1 MITDMK
7 DAKIFSPLQL
17 GRTTL
22 KNRIAMAPM
31 SMHYEA
37 TNGTVPK
44 QLADIFVRRAEG
56 GAGYVVIDAVT
67 VDHKYWYIG
76 KTTALDKDSLV
87 PQFAAFAKRVSDA
100 GSTLFPQL
108 IHPGPESICAL
119 KGITPLGPSVNTNA
133 NGAVSRP
140 ITIDEIHKVVKQ
152 YGQAAR
158 RAEEAGC
165 GGIALHVAHAYMLPG
180 AFLSPLRNKR
190 MDEYGG
196 CIDNRARLILEII
209 EECRRNISRDFP
221 IVLRVS
227 GSEREPGGNSLDE
240 MLYLAPKFEAAGVDM
255 LEVSGGVQYEGL
267 QNILPSHSQKIGMN
281 VYEASEIKK
290 VVNIPVFVVGKIND
304 VRYAADLV
312 ERGLVDGVSM
322 GRPLL
327 ADPDLPKKAYENRF
341 DDITPCGSCGGRCIT
356 PEDPHHPVCKCHIN
370 PLVGHEYDYPFN
382 PTDKPK
388 KVLVIGA
395 GPGGM
400 YTAVTAA
407 ERGHDVTVW
416 EKSKQIGGQLNLAV
430 VSPGKQ
436 EMCKWLTHLNYR
448 AKKAG
453 VKFEFKKEATV
464 ENVKEFAP
472 DAVVV
477 ATGATPLI
485 PTFIKGVGDYPI
497 ITTHD
502 ILSRKVTIPK
512 GTVCILGGGEVA
524 CETAEMLMADA
535 RPNSFATT
543 GSIGD
548 VEVTLVEM
556 QPQLMTG
563 VCLPNRNI
571 ALASLR
577 REGVKSYINS
587 KVLEVTE
594 HEVKIQHKDGTE
606 EWLKGFDYIV
616 LGLGSRKY
624 DPLSEELKAF
634 VPEVHVIGDAIKPGQ
649 SSDAMHQGFHI
660 ALAAG
665 AHIHGHGLQAD
676 AARAQVFHGHVQ
688 VLVAA
693 HLHAVQGI
701 AVAIANDHIVIPPF
715 PDGRLF
721 HSGCGTRPRP
731 ARAYRFQSRPA
742 GYHRDRSAQSA

>member
-436 EMCKWLTHLNYR
+436 EMCKWLTHLNNR

-649 SSDAMHQGFHI
+649 SSDAMHQGFH
-660 ALAAG
+660 
-665 AHIHGHGLQAD
+665 
-676 AARAQVFHGHVQ
+676 V
-688 VLVAA
+688 
-693 HLHAVQGI
+693 
-701 AVAIANDHIVIPPF
+701 
-715 PDGRLF
+715 
-721 HSGCGTRPRP
+721 
-731 ARAYRFQSRPA
+731 
-742 GYHRDRSAQSA
+742 GYEL

>member
-634 VPEVHVIGDAIKPGQ
+634 APEVHAIGDAIKPGQ
-649 SSDAMHQGFHI
+649 SSDAMHQGFH
-660 ALAAG
+660 
-665 AHIHGHGLQAD
+665 
-676 AARAQVFHGHVQ
+676 V
-688 VLVAA
+688 
-693 HLHAVQGI
+693 
-701 AVAIANDHIVIPPF
+701 
-715 PDGRLF
+715 
-721 HSGCGTRPRP
+721 
-731 ARAYRFQSRPA
+731 
-742 GYHRDRSAQSA
+742 GYEL

>member
-119 KGITPLGPSVNTNA
+119 KGIKPLGPSVNTNA

-649 SSDAMHQGFHI
+649 SSDAMHQGFH
-660 ALAAG
+660 
-665 AHIHGHGLQAD
+665 
-676 AARAQVFHGHVQ
+676 V
-688 VLVAA
+688 
-693 HLHAVQGI
+693 
-701 AVAIANDHIVIPPF
+701 
-715 PDGRLF
+715 
-721 HSGCGTRPRP
+721 
-731 ARAYRFQSRPA
+731 
-742 GYHRDRSAQSA
+742 GYEL

>member
-100 GSTLFPQL
+100 GSTLIPQI

-209 EECRRNISRDFP
+209 EECRRNISPDFP

-416 EKSKQIGGQLNLAV
+416 EKSKQIGGQLKSGIRHDGRAPDYDDWTLNCDILFWHKALGCALELSSMGIRVDPAAMTRQLEAAGCPERAELPFHKMLLEGKLPLTMGGGIGQSRLCMLLLGKAHIGEVQVSLWDAETKAV
-430 VSPGKQ
+430 C
-436 EMCKWLTHLNYR
+436 ER
-448 AKKAG
+448 AG
-453 VKFEFKKEATV
+453 V
-464 ENVKEFAP
+464 
-472 DAVVV
+472 
-477 ATGATPLI
+477 
-485 PTFIKGVGDYPI
+485 
-497 ITTHD
+497 
-502 ILSRKVTIPK
+502 
-512 GTVCILGGGEVA
+512 
-524 CETAEMLMADA
+524 
-535 RPNSFATT
+535 
-543 GSIGD
+543 
-548 VEVTLVEM
+548 
-556 QPQLMTG
+556 QL
-563 VCLPNRNI
+563 L
-571 ALASLR
+571 
-577 REGVKSYINS
+577 
-587 KVLEVTE
+587 
-594 HEVKIQHKDGTE
+594 
-606 EWLKGFDYIV
+606 
-616 LGLGSRKY
+616 
-624 DPLSEELKAF
+624 
-634 VPEVHVIGDAIKPGQ
+634 
-649 SSDAMHQGFHI
+649 
-660 ALAAG
+660 
-665 AHIHGHGLQAD
+665 
-676 AARAQVFHGHVQ
+676 
-688 VLVAA
+688 
-693 HLHAVQGI
+693 
-701 AVAIANDHIVIPPF
+701 
-715 PDGRLF
+715 
-721 HSGCGTRPRP
+721 
-731 ARAYRFQSRPA
+731 
-742 GYHRDRSAQSA
+742 

>member
-7 DAKIFSPLQL
+7 NAKIFSPLQL

-44 QLADIFVRRAEG
+44 RLADIFVRRAEG

-100 GSTLFPQL
+100 GSTLIPQI

-165 GGIALHVAHAYMLPG
+165 GGIALHCAHAYMLPG

-327 ADPDLPKKAYENRF
+327 ADPDLPKKA
-341 DDITPCGSCGGRCIT
+341 S
-356 PEDPHHPVCKCHIN
+356 
-370 PLVGHEYDYPFN
+370 
-382 PTDKPK
+382 
-388 KVLVIGA
+388 
-395 GPGGM
+395 
-400 YTAVTAA
+400 
-407 ERGHDVTVW
+407 
-416 EKSKQIGGQLNLAV
+416 
-430 VSPGKQ
+430 
-436 EMCKWLTHLNYR
+436 
-448 AKKAG
+448 
-453 VKFEFKKEATV
+453 
-464 ENVKEFAP
+464 
-472 DAVVV
+472 
-477 ATGATPLI
+477 
-485 PTFIKGVGDYPI
+485 
-497 ITTHD
+497 
-502 ILSRKVTIPK
+502 
-512 GTVCILGGGEVA
+512 
-524 CETAEMLMADA
+524 
-535 RPNSFATT
+535 
-543 GSIGD
+543 
-548 VEVTLVEM
+548 
-556 QPQLMTG
+556 
-563 VCLPNRNI
+563 
-571 ALASLR
+571 
-577 REGVKSYINS
+577 
-587 KVLEVTE
+587 
-594 HEVKIQHKDGTE
+594 
-606 EWLKGFDYIV
+606 
-616 LGLGSRKY
+616 
-624 DPLSEELKAF
+624 
-634 VPEVHVIGDAIKPGQ
+634 
-649 SSDAMHQGFHI
+649 
-660 ALAAG
+660 
-665 AHIHGHGLQAD
+665 GLQVPH
-676 AARAQVFHGHVQ
+676 Q
-688 VLVAA
+688 
-693 HLHAVQGI
+693 
-701 AVAIANDHIVIPPF
+701 
-715 PDGRLF
+715 
-721 HSGCGTRPRP
+721 P
-731 ARAYRFQSRPA
+731 ARRSRV
-742 GYHRDRSAQSA
+742 

>member
-7 DAKIFSPLQL
+7 VAKIFSPLQL

-56 GAGYVVIDAVT
+56 GAGCVVIDAVT

-312 ERGLVDGVSM
+312 ERGLVDGVFM

-356 PEDPHHPVCKCHIN
+356 SEDPHHPVCKCHIN

-485 PTFIKGVGDYPI
+485 PTFIKGVGDYPV

-649 SSDAMHQGFHI
+649 SSDAMHQGFH
-660 ALAAG
+660 
-665 AHIHGHGLQAD
+665 
-676 AARAQVFHGHVQ
+676 V
-688 VLVAA
+688 
-693 HLHAVQGI
+693 
-701 AVAIANDHIVIPPF
+701 
-715 PDGRLF
+715 
-721 HSGCGTRPRP
+721 
-731 ARAYRFQSRPA
+731 
-742 GYHRDRSAQSA
+742 GYEL

>member
-240 MLYLAPKFEAAGVDM
+240 MLYLAPKFEAAGGDM

-485 PTFIKGVGDYPI
+485 PTFIKGVGDYPV

-649 SSDAMHQGFHI
+649 SSDAMHQGFH
-660 ALAAG
+660 
-665 AHIHGHGLQAD
+665 
-676 AARAQVFHGHVQ
+676 V
-688 VLVAA
+688 
-693 HLHAVQGI
+693 
-701 AVAIANDHIVIPPF
+701 
-715 PDGRLF
+715 
-721 HSGCGTRPRP
+721 
-731 ARAYRFQSRPA
+731 
-742 GYHRDRSAQSA
+742 GYEL

>member
-388 KVLVIGA
+388 KVLVIGT

-649 SSDAMHQGFHI
+649 SSDAMHQGFH
-660 ALAAG
+660 
-665 AHIHGHGLQAD
+665 
-676 AARAQVFHGHVQ
+676 V
-688 VLVAA
+688 
-693 HLHAVQGI
+693 
-701 AVAIANDHIVIPPF
+701 
-715 PDGRLF
+715 
-721 HSGCGTRPRP
+721 
-731 ARAYRFQSRPA
+731 
-742 GYHRDRSAQSA
+742 GYEL

>member
-7 DAKIFSPLQL
+7 DAKIFSPLQF

-209 EECRRNISRDFP
+209 EECRRNISPDFP

-388 KVLVIGA
+388 KVLIIGA

-464 ENVKEFAP
+464 ESVKEFAP

-485 PTFIKGVGDYPI
+485 PTFIKGVGDYPV

-502 ILSRKVTIPK
+502 ILSRKVTIPQ

-649 SSDAMHQGFHI
+649 SSDAMHQGFH
-660 ALAAG
+660 
-665 AHIHGHGLQAD
+665 
-676 AARAQVFHGHVQ
+676 V
-688 VLVAA
+688 
-693 HLHAVQGI
+693 
-701 AVAIANDHIVIPPF
+701 
-715 PDGRLF
+715 
-721 HSGCGTRPRP
+721 
-731 ARAYRFQSRPA
+731 
-742 GYHRDRSAQSA
+742 GYEL

>member
-7 DAKIFSPLQL
+7 NAKIFSPLQL

-100 GSTLFPQL
+100 GSTLIPQI

-165 GGIALHVAHAYMLPG
+165 GGIALHCAHAYMLPG

-327 ADPDLPKKAYENRF
+327 ADPDLPKKALENRF

-370 PLVGHEYDYPFN
+370 PLVGHEYDFPFN

-388 KVLVIGA
+388 KVLIIGA

-485 PTFIKGVGDYPI
+485 PTFIKGVGDYPV

-502 ILSRKVTIPK
+502 VLSRKVTIPK

-594 HEVKIQHKDGTE
+594 HDVKIQHKDGSE
-606 EWLKGFDYIV
+606 EWLKGFDYII

-634 VPEVHVIGDAIKPGQ
+634 VPEAHVIGDAVKPGQ

-660 ALAAG
+660 
-665 AHIHGHGLQAD
+665 
-676 AARAQVFHGHVQ
+676 
-688 VLVAA
+688 
-693 HLHAVQGI
+693 
-701 AVAIANDHIVIPPF
+701 
-715 PDGRLF
+715 
-721 HSGCGTRPRP
+721 
-731 ARAYRFQSRPA
+731 
-742 GYHRDRSAQSA
+742 GYEL

>member
-7 DAKIFSPLQL
+7 NAKIFSPLQL

-100 GSTLFPQL
+100 GSTLIPQI

-140 ITIDEIHKVVKQ
+140 ITIDEIHKVVKR

-165 GGIALHVAHAYMLPG
+165 GGIALHCAHAYMLPG

-327 ADPDLPKKAYENRF
+327 ADPDLPKKALENRF

-370 PLVGHEYDYPFN
+370 PLVGHEYDFPFN

-388 KVLVIGA
+388 KVLIIGA

-485 PTFIKGVGDYPI
+485 PTFIKGVGDYPV

-502 ILSRKVTIPK
+502 VLSRKVTIPK

-524 CETAEMLMADA
+524 CETAEMIMADA

-594 HEVKIQHKDGTE
+594 HDVKIQHKDGSE
-606 EWLKGFDYIV
+606 EWLKGFDYII

-634 VPEVHVIGDAIKPGQ
+634 VPEVHVIGDAVKPGQ

-660 ALAAG
+660 
-665 AHIHGHGLQAD
+665 
-676 AARAQVFHGHVQ
+676 
-688 VLVAA
+688 
-693 HLHAVQGI
+693 
-701 AVAIANDHIVIPPF
+701 
-715 PDGRLF
+715 
-721 HSGCGTRPRP
+721 
-731 ARAYRFQSRPA
+731 
-742 GYHRDRSAQSA
+742 GYEL

>member
-7 DAKIFSPLQL
+7 NAKIFSPLQL

-100 GSTLFPQL
+100 GSTLIPQI

-165 GGIALHVAHAYMLPG
+165 GGIALHCAHAYMLPG

-327 ADPDLPKKAYENRF
+327 ADPDLPKKALENRF

-448 AKKAG
+448 AKKVG

-485 PTFIKGVGDYPI
+485 PTFIKGVGDYPV

-502 ILSRKVTIPK
+502 VLSRKVTIPK

-524 CETAEMLMADA
+524 CETAEMIMADA

-594 HEVKIQHKDGTE
+594 HDVKIQHKDGSE
-606 EWLKGFDYIV
+606 EWLKGFDYII

-634 VPEVHVIGDAIKPGQ
+634 VPEVHVIGDAVKPGQ

-660 ALAAG
+660 
-665 AHIHGHGLQAD
+665 
-676 AARAQVFHGHVQ
+676 
-688 VLVAA
+688 
-693 HLHAVQGI
+693 
-701 AVAIANDHIVIPPF
+701 
-715 PDGRLF
+715 
-721 HSGCGTRPRP
+721 
-731 ARAYRFQSRPA
+731 
-742 GYHRDRSAQSA
+742 GYEL

>member
-382 PTDKPK
+382 PTDKLK

-649 SSDAMHQGFHI
+649 SSDAMHQGFH
-660 ALAAG
+660 
-665 AHIHGHGLQAD
+665 
-676 AARAQVFHGHVQ
+676 V
-688 VLVAA
+688 
-693 HLHAVQGI
+693 
-701 AVAIANDHIVIPPF
+701 
-715 PDGRLF
+715 
-721 HSGCGTRPRP
+721 
-731 ARAYRFQSRPA
+731 
-742 GYHRDRSAQSA
+742 GYEL

>member
-209 EECRRNISRDFP
+209 EECRRNISPDFP

-464 ENVKEFAP
+464 ESVKEFAP

-649 SSDAMHQGFHI
+649 SSDAMHQGFHV
-660 ALAAG
+660 G
-665 AHIHGHGLQAD
+665 Y
-676 AARAQVFHGHVQ
+676 
-688 VLVAA
+688 VL
-693 HLHAVQGI
+693 
-701 AVAIANDHIVIPPF
+701 
-715 PDGRLF
+715 
-721 HSGCGTRPRP
+721 
-731 ARAYRFQSRPA
+731 
-742 GYHRDRSAQSA
+742 

>member
-209 EECRRNISRDFP
+209 EECRRNISPDFP

-485 PTFIKGVGDYPI
+485 PTFIKGVGDYPV

-594 HEVKIQHKDGTE
+594 HEVKIQRKDGTE

-649 SSDAMHQGFHI
+649 SSDAMHQGFH
-660 ALAAG
+660 
-665 AHIHGHGLQAD
+665 
-676 AARAQVFHGHVQ
+676 V
-688 VLVAA
+688 
-693 HLHAVQGI
+693 
-701 AVAIANDHIVIPPF
+701 
-715 PDGRLF
+715 
-721 HSGCGTRPRP
+721 
-731 ARAYRFQSRPA
+731 
-742 GYHRDRSAQSA
+742 GYEL

>member
-7 DAKIFSPLQL
+7 QAKLFTPLQI

-44 QLADIFVRRAEG
+44 QLADVFVRRAEG
-56 GAGYVVIDAVT
+56 GVGYVVIDAVT
-67 VDHKYWYIG
+67 VDHKYWYVG

-87 PQFAAFAKRVSDA
+87 PQFRAFADRVAAA
-100 GSTLFPQL
+100 GSTLFPQ
-108 IHPGPESICAL
+108 IVHPGPESICAL
-119 KGITPLGPSVNTNA
+119 KGIAPLGPSANTNA
-133 NGAVSRP
+133 NGHVSRA
-140 ITIDEIHKVVKQ
+140 ITVDEIHKIVKQ

-158 RAEEAGC
+158 RAEEAHC
-165 GGIALHVAHAYMLPG
+165 GGIALHCAHAYMLPG

-196 CIDNRARLILEII
+196 CIDNRARFILEVI
-209 EECRRNISRDFP
+209 EECRRNVSRDFP

-227 GSEREPGGNSLDE
+227 GSEREVGGNGLEE

-267 QNILPSHSQKIGMN
+267 ENILPCHSRPIGLN
-281 VYEASEIKK
+281 VYEASEVKK

-304 VRYAADLV
+304 IRYGADIV
-312 ERGLVDGVSM
+312 ERGLVDGITL

-327 ADPDLPKKAYENRF
+327 ADPDLPNKAYENRF
-341 DDITPCGSCGGRCIT
+341 EDITPCGSCGGSCIT
-356 PEDPHHPVCKCHIN
+356 LRGAHDVTRCHIN

-382 PTDKPK
+382 PVEKAK
-388 KVLVIGA
+388 KLLIIGA

-400 YTAVTAA
+400 FTAVTAA

-416 EKSKQIGGQLNLAV
+416 EASEKIGGQLNLAV

-436 EMCKWLTHLNYR
+436 EMCKWLSHLNYR

-453 VKFEFKKEATV
+453 VKFVFNKEATV
-464 ENVKEFAP
+464 ENVREFAP

-477 ATGATPLI
+477 ATGAKPLV
-485 PTFIKGVGDYPI
+485 PHFIKGVGDYPV

-502 ILSRKVTIPK
+502 ILRRTVTVPK

-524 CETAEMLMADA
+524 CETAEMLITDA

-543 GSIGD
+543 GSTGD
-548 VEVTLVEM
+548 VEVTLIEM
-556 QPQLMTG
+556 MPQVLTG
-563 VCLPNRNI
+563 VCQPNRSV
-571 ALASLR
+571 ALRSLKSH
-577 REGVKSYINS
+577 GVTMHVNT

-594 HEVKIQHKDGTE
+594 HDVKVQRKDGTE
-606 EWLKGFDYIV
+606 EWLRGFDYIV
-616 LGLGSRKY
+616 LGLGSRSY
-624 DPLSEELKAF
+624 DPLSEALREF
-634 VPEVHVIGDAIKPGQ
+634 VPEVHVIGDAIKPRQ
-649 SSDAMHQGFHI
+649 SSDAMHEGFE
-660 ALAAG
+660 
-665 AHIHGHGLQAD
+665 
-676 AARAQVFHGHVQ
+676 
-688 VLVAA
+688 VAY
-693 HLHAVQGI
+693 HL
-701 AVAIANDHIVIPPF
+701 
-715 PDGRLF
+715 
-721 HSGCGTRPRP
+721 
-731 ARAYRFQSRPA
+731 
-742 GYHRDRSAQSA
+742 

>member
-7 DAKIFSPLQL
+7 NAKIFSPLQL

-240 MLYLAPKFEAAGVDM
+240 ILCLAPKFEAAGVDM

-327 ADPDLPKKAYENRF
+327 ADPDLPKKALENRF

-370 PLVGHEYDYPFN
+370 PLVGHEYDFPFN

-388 KVLVIGA
+388 KVLIIGA

-485 PTFIKGVGDYPI
+485 PTFIKGVGDYPV

-649 SSDAMHQGFHI
+649 SSDAMHQGFH
-660 ALAAG
+660 
-665 AHIHGHGLQAD
+665 
-676 AARAQVFHGHVQ
+676 V
-688 VLVAA
+688 
-693 HLHAVQGI
+693 
-701 AVAIANDHIVIPPF
+701 
-715 PDGRLF
+715 
-721 HSGCGTRPRP
+721 
-731 ARAYRFQSRPA
+731 
-742 GYHRDRSAQSA
+742 GYEL

>member
-436 EMCKWLTHLNYR
+436 EMCKWLTLLNYR

-649 SSDAMHQGFHI
+649 SSDAMHQGFH
-660 ALAAG
+660 
-665 AHIHGHGLQAD
+665 
-676 AARAQVFHGHVQ
+676 V
-688 VLVAA
+688 
-693 HLHAVQGI
+693 
-701 AVAIANDHIVIPPF
+701 
-715 PDGRLF
+715 
-721 HSGCGTRPRP
+721 
-731 ARAYRFQSRPA
+731 
-742 GYHRDRSAQSA
+742 GYEL

>member
-119 KGITPLGPSVNTNA
+119 KGIKPLGPSVNTNA

-624 DPLSEELKAF
+624 DPLSEELKTF

-649 SSDAMHQGFHI
+649 SSDAMHQGFH
-660 ALAAG
+660 
-665 AHIHGHGLQAD
+665 
-676 AARAQVFHGHVQ
+676 V
-688 VLVAA
+688 
-693 HLHAVQGI
+693 
-701 AVAIANDHIVIPPF
+701 
-715 PDGRLF
+715 
-721 HSGCGTRPRP
+721 
-731 ARAYRFQSRPA
+731 
-742 GYHRDRSAQSA
+742 GYEL

>member
-209 EECRRNISRDFP
+209 EECRRNISPDFP

-356 PEDPHHPVCKCHIN
+356 PEDPHHPVCKCHNN
-370 PLVGHEYDYPFN
+370 PLVGPESDYPFN

-649 SSDAMHQGFHI
+649 SSDAMHQGFH
-660 ALAAG
+660 
-665 AHIHGHGLQAD
+665 
-676 AARAQVFHGHVQ
+676 V
-688 VLVAA
+688 
-693 HLHAVQGI
+693 
-701 AVAIANDHIVIPPF
+701 
-715 PDGRLF
+715 
-721 HSGCGTRPRP
+721 
-731 ARAYRFQSRPA
+731 
-742 GYHRDRSAQSA
+742 GYEL

>member
-255 LEVSGGVQYEGL
+255 LEVSGSVQYEGL

-649 SSDAMHQGFHI
+649 SSDAMHQGFH
-660 ALAAG
+660 
-665 AHIHGHGLQAD
+665 
-676 AARAQVFHGHVQ
+676 V
-688 VLVAA
+688 
-693 HLHAVQGI
+693 
-701 AVAIANDHIVIPPF
+701 
-715 PDGRLF
+715 
-721 HSGCGTRPRP
+721 
-731 ARAYRFQSRPA
+731 
-742 GYHRDRSAQSA
+742 GYEL

>member
-119 KGITPLGPSVNTNA
+119 KGIKPLGPSVNTNA

-382 PTDKPK
+382 PTGKPK

-464 ENVKEFAP
+464 ESVKEFAP

-649 SSDAMHQGFHI
+649 SSDAMHQGFH
-660 ALAAG
+660 
-665 AHIHGHGLQAD
+665 
-676 AARAQVFHGHVQ
+676 V
-688 VLVAA
+688 
-693 HLHAVQGI
+693 
-701 AVAIANDHIVIPPF
+701 
-715 PDGRLF
+715 
-721 HSGCGTRPRP
+721 
-731 ARAYRFQSRPA
+731 
-742 GYHRDRSAQSA
+742 GYEL

>member
-119 KGITPLGPSVNTNA
+119 KGIKPLGPSVNTNA

-140 ITIDEIHKVVKQ
+140 ITVDEIHKVVKQ

-485 PTFIKGVGDYPI
+485 PTFIKGVGDYPV

-649 SSDAMHQGFHI
+649 SSDAMHQGFH
-660 ALAAG
+660 
-665 AHIHGHGLQAD
+665 
-676 AARAQVFHGHVQ
+676 V
-688 VLVAA
+688 
-693 HLHAVQGI
+693 
-701 AVAIANDHIVIPPF
+701 
-715 PDGRLF
+715 
-721 HSGCGTRPRP
+721 
-731 ARAYRFQSRPA
+731 
-742 GYHRDRSAQSA
+742 GYEL

>member
-356 PEDPHHPVCKCHIN
+356 QEDPHHPVCKCHIN

-649 SSDAMHQGFHI
+649 SSDAMHQGFH
-660 ALAAG
+660 
-665 AHIHGHGLQAD
+665 
-676 AARAQVFHGHVQ
+676 V
-688 VLVAA
+688 
-693 HLHAVQGI
+693 
-701 AVAIANDHIVIPPF
+701 
-715 PDGRLF
+715 
-721 HSGCGTRPRP
+721 
-731 ARAYRFQSRPA
+731 
-742 GYHRDRSAQSA
+742 GYEL

>member
-7 DAKIFSPLQL
+7 NAKIFSHLQL

-100 GSTLFPQL
+100 GSTLIPQI

-165 GGIALHVAHAYMLPG
+165 GGIALHCAHAYMLPG

-327 ADPDLPKKAYENRF
+327 ADPDLPKKALENRF

-370 PLVGHEYDYPFN
+370 PLVGHEYDFPFN

-388 KVLVIGA
+388 KVLIIGA

-485 PTFIKGVGDYPI
+485 PTFIKGVGDYPV

-502 ILSRKVTIPK
+502 VLSRKVTIPK

-524 CETAEMLMADA
+524 CETAEMIMADA

-594 HEVKIQHKDGTE
+594 HDVKIQHKDGSE
-606 EWLKGFDYIV
+606 EWLKGFDYII

-634 VPEVHVIGDAIKPGQ
+634 VPEVHVIGDAVKPGQ

-660 ALAAG
+660 
-665 AHIHGHGLQAD
+665 
-676 AARAQVFHGHVQ
+676 
-688 VLVAA
+688 
-693 HLHAVQGI
+693 
-701 AVAIANDHIVIPPF
+701 
-715 PDGRLF
+715 
-721 HSGCGTRPRP
+721 
-731 ARAYRFQSRPA
+731 
-742 GYHRDRSAQSA
+742 GYEL

>member
-100 GSTLFPQL
+100 GSTLIPQL

-165 GGIALHVAHAYMLPG
+165 GGIALHCAHAYMLPG

-209 EECRRNISRDFP
+209 EECRRNISPDFP

-370 PLVGHEYDYPFN
+370 PLVGHEYDFPFN

-485 PTFIKGVGDYPI
+485 PTFIKGVGDYPV

-502 ILSRKVTIPK
+502 VLSRKVTIPK

-524 CETAEMLMADA
+524 CETAEMIMADA

-594 HEVKIQHKDGTE
+594 HDVKIQHKDGSE
-606 EWLKGFDYIV
+606 EWLKGFDYII

-624 DPLSEELKAF
+624 DPLSEELKTF
-634 VPEVHVIGDAIKPGQ
+634 VPEVHVIGDAVKPGQ

-660 ALAAG
+660 
-665 AHIHGHGLQAD
+665 
-676 AARAQVFHGHVQ
+676 
-688 VLVAA
+688 
-693 HLHAVQGI
+693 
-701 AVAIANDHIVIPPF
+701 
-715 PDGRLF
+715 
-721 HSGCGTRPRP
+721 
-731 ARAYRFQSRPA
+731 
-742 GYHRDRSAQSA
+742 GYEL